1 MTWMAA
7 RAIPLLRLRAG
18 SRSAGRRGIS
28 ALSQETRTKFLGFR
42 GGSVSLRKDDA
53 SGIGELAFSHPGKR
67 NSFSGEMMVAL
78 HDAVAELE
86 AWPLGRAL
94 LVLSEG
100 DLFCSGGD
108 LDMMRALDSP
118 EQGAQMAALMHDALT
133 ALHDLPLLSACLVQ
147 GRALGGGAELTT
159 ACDFR
164 LMLPKAQIQFVQRVA
179 YPRTDNL
186 PQVRMGLVPGWGGTT
201 RLVRLLGPSAA
212 LELLS
217 SGRSVEA
224 EEALRLGLAD
234 GLLRESEDPAAQARD
249 WLRQHARGDPHT
261 LKRTVVKARQLSTAE
276 ALAEERRLF
285 ATVWSG
291 PANREVLDRK
301 VKH

>member
-7 RAIPLLRLRAG
+7 RAMPLLRLHAG
-18 SRSAGRRGIS
+18 SRSVGRRGIS

-53 SGIGELAFSHPGKR
+53 SGVGELVFSHPGKR

-164 LMLPKAQIQFVQRVA
+164 LMLPKAQIQFVQ
-179 YPRTDNL
+179 
-186 PQVRMGLVPGWGGTT
+186 VRMGLVPGWGGTT

-234 GLLRESEDPAAQARD
+234 GLLQESEDPVAQARD
-249 WLRQHARGDPHT
+249 WLRQHARGDPHVLQT

-291 PANREVLDRK
+291 PANREVLNRK

>member
-7 RAIPLLRLRAG
+7 RAMPLLRLHAG

-53 SGIGELAFSHPGKR
+53 SGVGELVFSHPGKR

-164 LMLPKAQIQFVQRVA
+164 LMLPKAQIQFVQ
-179 YPRTDNL
+179 
-186 PQVRMGLVPGWGGTT
+186 VRMGLVPGWGGTT

-234 GLLRESEDPAAQARD
+234 GLLQESEDPVAQARD
-249 WLRQHARGDPHT
+249 WLRQHARGDPHVLQT

-291 PANREVLDRK
+291 PANREVLNRK